1 MGAIIPQLWYNTR
14 VKTNYHTHSTWCDGK
29 DSPEDMVRAALEK
42 GFSALGFTSHAL
54 LPEADPWTLQ
64 PDTAAPY
71 VADIRALAEKYQ
83 DRIRILCG
91 VEADF
96 ITGRVRSDRSVYAH
110 LGLDYLIGSIHE
122 VVAPDGV
129 RVPVD
134 HKPELL
140 SEGIARAF
148 GGDAQAFVRAY
159 FAAEREMAD
168 TCDFDVIGHPDIIRK
183 FNGVLRYFD
192 ESANW
197 YHEELRR
204 TADVFA
210 ASGKIVEVNTGG
222 ISRGWIDD
230 AYPSP
235 FFRDLLRERGV
246 RFILSSDAHSATAL
260 DCAFDRFAAAEDY
273 VDSPRPS
280 HRKS

>member
-1 MGAIIPQLWYNTR
+1 M
-14 VKTNYHTHSTWCDGK
+14 KTNYHTHSTWCDGK

-122 VVAPDGV
+122 VVAPNGT
-129 RVPVD
+129 RMPVD

-140 SEGIARAF
+140 ADGIARQF

-159 FAAEREMAD
+159 FAAEREMAT

-192 ESANW
+192 ESADW
-197 YHEELRR
+197 YNEELCR
-204 TADVFA
+204 TADAFA
-210 ASGKIVEVNTGG
+210 ASGKLVEVNTGG
-222 ISRGWIDD
+222 IARGWIDD

-246 RFILSSDAHSATAL
+246 RFILSSDAHSAAAI
-260 DCAFDRFAAAEDY
+260 DCAFDRFADAEAY
-273 VDSPRPS
+273 VDAPF
-280 HRKS
+280 

>member
-1 MGAIIPQLWYNTR
+1 
-14 VKTNYHTHSTWCDGK
+14 
-29 DSPEDMVRAALEK
+29 MVRAALEK

-122 VVAPDGV
+122 VVAPGGV

-140 SEGIARAF
+140 SEGIAGAF
-148 GGDAQAFVRAY
+148 KGDAQAFIRAY
-159 FAAEREMAD
+159 FAAEREMAA
-168 TCDFDVIGHPDIIRK
+168 TCDFDIIGHPDLVRK
-183 FNGVLRYFD
+183 FNGTLRYFD
-192 ESANW
+192 ESADW
-197 YHEELRR
+197 YREELRL
-204 TADVFA
+204 TADAFA
-210 ASGKIVEVNTGG
+210 ASGKLVEVNTGA
-222 ISRGWIDD
+222 ISRGWMDD

-235 FFRDLLRERGV
+235 YFRQLLRERGV
-246 RFILSSDAHSATAL
+246 RFILGSDAHAAAAI
-260 DCAFDRFAAAEDY
+260 DCAFDRFAAEEDY
-273 VDSPRPS
+273 VDTPTL
-280 HRKS
+280 